1 MPDKRIDHL
10 SPAQVRGARA
20 ATRDDRAPAA
30 WKRAAHALADSTPS
44 RASLDVLMRAKGW
57 RPVWG
62 RYLMSG
68 RSGRISIRRRRL
80 AP

>member
-1 MPDKRIDHL
+1 MPNIPNDRL

-20 ATRDDRAPAA
+20 ATRDNRAPAA
-30 WKRAAHALADSTPS
+30 WKRAALALSDSTPS

-57 RPVWG
+57 HPIWG

-68 RSGRISIRRRRL
+68 RAGRISIRRKRL